1 LFKKVAF
8 FVKELFLI
16 ELRCVFLENKLRIM
30 TTQWLINEVA
40 TITEKNIQ
48 LLNAKFSKLS
58 EAQLNWKPSEEV
70 WSIAEVFAHLNEYA
84 VFYHNALLT
93 RIKLT
98 KFRTPQLEFTS
109 SPLGR
114 SSWVSIKLGK
124 EKNTKRK
131 FSAPKLYDPSRTK
144 SLLTGNEFAEFCSK
158 QQEFLS
164 IIEQS
169 LQINMRKV
177 KVPIALSK
185 LIRFR
190 LGDVLLFVAYHNER
204 HMQQAINIS
213 KMSKFPKK

>member
-1 LFKKVAF
+1 MYFWKTNF
-8 FVKELFLI
+8 DH
-16 ELRCVFLENKLRIM
+16 M

-48 LLNAKFSKLS
+48 LLKAKFSTLS
-58 EAQLNWKPSEEV
+58 AAQLNWKPSADS
-70 WSIAEVFAHLNEYA
+70 WSIGEVFAHLNKYA
-84 VFYHNALLT
+84 LFYHNALKT
-93 RIKLT
+93 RINAT

-124 EKNTKRK
+124 EKNVKRK

-144 SLLTGNEFAEFCSK
+144 SLLTGNELVDFSSK
-158 QQEFLS
+158 QQEFLT

-169 LQINMRKV
+169 LQVNMRKV

-204 HMQQAINIS
+204 HMQQAINIT
-213 KMSKFPKK
+213 KLPKFPKK

>member
-1 LFKKVAF
+1 
-8 FVKELFLI
+8 
-16 ELRCVFLENKLRIM
+16 M

-48 LLNAKFSKLS
+48 LLKAKFSTLS
-58 EAQLNWKPSEEV
+58 ATQLNWKPSADA

-84 VFYHNALLT
+84 LFYHNALKT
-93 RIKLT
+93 RMNAT
-98 KFRTPQLEFTS
+98 KFKTPQLEFVS

-124 EKNTKRK
+124 EKNVKRK

-144 SLLTGNEFAEFCSK
+144 SLLTGNELVDFSSK
-158 QQEFLS
+158 QQEFLT

-169 LQINMRKV
+169 LQVNMRKV

-204 HMQQAINIS
+204 HMQQAINIT
-213 KMSKFPKK
+213 KLPKFPKK

>member
-1 LFKKVAF
+1 M
-8 FVKELFLI
+8 KELFLI

-124 EKNTKRK
+124 EKTRNENFQHQNYTIQVAQRHC
-131 FSAPKLYDPSRTK
+131 LLVMN
-144 SLLTGNEFAEFCSK
+144 SLTFV
-158 QQEFLS
+158 
-164 IIEQS
+164 QS
-169 LQINMRKV
+169 NKNFFQ
-177 KVPIALSK
+177 
-185 LIRFR
+185 
-190 LGDVLLFVAYHNER
+190 
-204 HMQQAINIS
+204 
-213 KMSKFPKK
+213 

>member
-1 LFKKVAF
+1 MYFWKTNF
-8 FVKELFLI
+8 DH
-16 ELRCVFLENKLRIM
+16 M

-48 LLNAKFSKLS
+48 LLKAKFSTLS
-58 EAQLNWKPSEEV
+58 AAQLNWKPSADS

-84 VFYHNALLT
+84 LFYHNALKT
-93 RIKLT
+93 RMNAT
-98 KFRTPQLEFTS
+98 KFRTPQLEFAS

-124 EKNTKRK
+124 EKNVKRK

-144 SLLTGNEFAEFCSK
+144 SLLTGNEFVDFSTK
-158 QQEFLS
+158 QQEFLT

-169 LQINMRKV
+169 LHVNMRKV

-204 HMQQAINIS
+204 HMQQSINIT
-213 KMSKFPKK
+213 KLPKFPKK